1 MSKLNSYKVSDN
13 IINLLKHYNYK
24 EITREEFDYFSDSFA
39 TLEIT
44 TLVEEEEDLHKQI
57 DHKLLDDLEAMIDEL
72 LEISI
77 EDIDMDYI
85 NERLKS

>member
-24 EITREEFDYFSDSFA
+24 AITREEFDEFSDNFA

-57 DHKLLDDLEAMIDEL
+57 DHKLLDNLEAMIDEL
-72 LEISI
+72 LDISI
-77 EDIDMDYI
+77 DDIDMNYI

>member
-24 EITREEFDYFSDSFA
+24 EITREEFDEFSDSFA

-57 DHKLLDDLEAMIDEL
+57 DHKLLADLEAMIDEL
-72 LEISI
+72 LDISI
-77 EDIDMDYI
+77 DDIDLDYI

>member
-24 EITREEFDYFSDSFA
+24 PITRDEFDEFSDSFA

-44 TLVEEEEDLHKQI
+44 TLVGEEEDLHKQI
-57 DHKLLDDLEAMIDEL
+57 DHKLLDNLEAMIDEL
-72 LEISI
+72 LDISI
-77 EDIDMDYI
+77 EDIDIDYI

>member
-57 DHKLLDDLEAMIDEL
+57 DHKLLDNLEAMIDEL

>member
-24 EITREEFDYFSDSFA
+24 EITREEFDEFSDSFA

-44 TLVEEEEDLHKQI
+44 TFVEEEEDLHKQI
-57 DHKLLDDLEAMIDEL
+57 DHKLLDNLEAMIDEL

-77 EDIDMDYI
+77 DEIDMDYI
-85 NERLKS
+85 NKRLKS

>member
-24 EITREEFDYFSDSFA
+24 EITREEFDEFSDSFA

-72 LEISI
+72 LELSI
-77 EDIDMDYI
+77 DEIDMDYI
-85 NERLKS
+85 NDRLK